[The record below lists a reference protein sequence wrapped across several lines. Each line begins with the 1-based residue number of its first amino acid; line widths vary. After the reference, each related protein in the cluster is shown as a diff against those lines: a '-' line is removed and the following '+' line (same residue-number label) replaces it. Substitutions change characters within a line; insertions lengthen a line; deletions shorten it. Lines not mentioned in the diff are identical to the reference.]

1 VKTVCLCS
9 ILLLACLV
17 GCSPA
22 GRQEDDSVVIF
33 LLDSA
38 VNRDFIE
45 GRVAGLDASD
55 VTHGSLVG
63 RVLTGYCRA
72 PVMSVSVEGLG
83 EAPNKSAYLAGLR
96 TALDYA
102 EHHPRA
108 RVLVNVSL
116 GSAEPNPEERDLI
129 GRLTAAGALVV
140 AAAGNADSER
150 AEYPAAYPEV
160 IAVAGATAEGKA
172 LSSNFGAHVDI
183 AASGDITFID
193 YEFLPYEQLRRE
205 MEARGTSFAAPRV
218 TATLAYLMRADP
230 GLAPAEAWGIVQ
242 RTARPIDDALYRAG
256 LLGAGLL
263 DIYGAKSA
271 VSPSYRFVHFVFP
284 VGVWIVLG
292 VLSVYLC
299 ARHGL
304 VGLFLTLMV
313 WLVALPTSVLLVLE
327 LRSCLEFVG
336 GGSLVVGLG
345 VTSALAAAAAI
356 AAAVLQWN
364 PVKAAM
370 AVAPPLLALLALV
383 WANRAPVG
391 RQVPIAVAAGCVA
404 VALAAAWEVR
414 TRRRIRWLTALAEGG
429 GVPDAAQVLMHAYRR
444 TLDGRVRRAAIR
456 SLGRVGDEQAV
467 EFLLRETKCPQES
480 TGALAALARRDP
492 RVMIPRLQRL
502 GSLRTAERE
511 RLFDAL
517 REAVPQE
524 ALPLLEAAALSGMAA
539 DAAELLRVVAG
550 ESKSSPDQSG
560 HG

>member
-1 VKTVCLCS
+1 MKTVCLCS
-9 ILLLACLV
+9 ILVLACLA

-22 GRQEDDSVVIF
+22 ERQEDESVVIF

-63 RVLTGYCRA
+63 RVLTRYCRA
-72 PVMSVSVEGLG
+72 SVISVSVEGPG
-83 EAPNKSAYLAGLR
+83 EVPNKSAYLAGLR
-96 TALDYA
+96 TALGYA

-116 GSAEPNPEERDLI
+116 GSAEPHSEERDLI

-140 AAAGNADSER
+140 AAAGNDGSE
-150 AEYPAAYPEV
+150 APEYPAAYPEV
-160 IAVAGATAEGKA
+160 IAVASATAEGKA
-172 LSSNFGAHVDI
+172 LSSNFGSHVDI

-230 GLAPAEAWGIVQ
+230 NLSPAEAWGIVQ
-242 RTARPIDDALYRAG
+242 RTARPIDDELYRAG

-271 VSPSYRFVHFVFP
+271 VSPSYRFVHFVLP

-292 VLSVYLC
+292 VLSAYLC

-304 VGLFLTLMV
+304 VGLFLTLMI

-327 LRSCLEFVG
+327 LRSYLQFVG

-356 AAAVLQWN
+356 AAAVQQWN
-364 PVKAAM
+364 LVKAAM
-370 AVAPPLLALLALV
+370 AVAPPLLAFLALV
-383 WANRAPVG
+383 WANRAPAG
-391 RQVPIAVAAGCVA
+391 SQVPIAVAAGCA
-404 VALAAAWEVR
+404 GVALAAAWEVR
-414 TRRRIRWLTALAEGG
+414 TRRRIGYLGSLPEREG
-429 GVPDAAQVLMHAYRR
+429 VRDAAQVLMHAYKR

-467 EFLLRETKCPQES
+467 EFLLRETTCPQES
-480 TGALAALARRDP
+480 ADALAALARRDLGAMVP
-492 RVMIPRLQRL
+492 WLQRF
-502 GSLRTAERE
+502 GSLRPAERAG
-511 RLFDAL
+511 LLDAL
-517 REAVPQE
+517 RAAVPEQ
-524 ALPLLEAAALSGMAA
+524 ALPLLEAAARSGMPA
-539 DAAELLRVVAG
+539 DAAELLRALAG
-550 ESKSSPDQSG
+550 ASESPADQTG
-560 HG
+560 QG

>member
-1 VKTVCLCS
+1 MVRLCS
-9 ILLLACLV
+9 ILLLACLA

-22 GRQEDDSVVIF
+22 GRQDDEPVVIF

-63 RVLTGYCRA
+63 RVLLRYCRA
-72 PVMSVSVEGLG
+72 SVMSVSVEGLG
-83 EAPNKSAYLAGLR
+83 EVSDKSAYLAGLR

-129 GRLTAAGALVV
+129 GRLTAAGAFVV
-140 AAAGNADSER
+140 AAAGNADSE
-150 AEYPAAYPEV
+150 APEYPAAYTEV
-160 IAVAGATAEGKA
+160 IAVASAAAEGKA
-172 LSSNFGAHVDI
+172 LSSNFGSHVDI

-230 GLAPAEAWGIVQ
+230 ALSPAEAWGIVQ
-242 RTARPIDDALYRAG
+242 RTARPIDDELYRAG

-271 VSPSYRFVHFVFP
+271 VSPSYRFVHFVLP

-292 VLSVYLC
+292 VLSAYLSV
-299 ARHGL
+299 RHGL
-304 VGLFLTLMV
+304 VGLFLTLMI

-327 LRSCLEFVG
+327 LRTYLQFVG

-356 AAAVLQWN
+356 AAAVQQWN
-364 PVKAAM
+364 LVKAAL
-370 AVAPPLLALLALV
+370 AVAPPLLAFLALV
-383 WANRAPVG
+383 WANRAPAG
-391 RQVPIAVAAGCVA
+391 RQVPIAVAAGCLGI
-404 VALAAAWEVR
+404 ALAAAWEVR
-414 TRRRIRWLTALAEGG
+414 TRHRIGYLRALPEREGIR
-429 GVPDAAQVLMHAYRR
+429 DAAQVLMHAYRR

-480 TGALAALARRDP
+480 TEALVSLARHDLV
-492 RVMIPRLQRL
+492 VMIPWLQRL
-502 GSLRTAERE
+502 GSLGPAERA

-517 REAVPQE
+517 RAAAPER
-524 ALPLLEAAALSGMAA
+524 ALPLLEAAARSGMPA
-539 DAAELLRVVAG
+539 DAAELLRALAG
-550 ESKSSPDQSG
+550 ESEGPPDQSG
-560 HG
+560 QG